1 MATADVITETNQ
13 EGSSNT
19 YTIRPNFQHK
29 YVATSQHKNVLRRRT
44 TQYAHVH
51 FATDSVKF

>member
-1 MATADVITETNQ
+1 MADVITDTSQ

-29 YVATSQHKNVLRRRT
+29 YVAKLNTGWAKNGLILRVYNFVT
-44 TQYAHVH
+44 VN
-51 FATDSVKF
+51 

>member
-1 MATADVITETNQ
+1 MATPDVITDTAQ

-29 YVATSQHKNVLRRRT
+29 YVAL
-44 TQYAHVH
+44 
-51 FATDSVKF
+51 

>member
-1 MATADVITETNQ
+1 MADIITDSSQ

-29 YVATSQHKNVLRRRT
+29 YVA
-44 TQYAHVH
+44 A
-51 FATDSVKF
+51 

>member
-1 MATADVITETNQ
+1 MATPDIITDTAQ

-29 YVATSQHKNVLRRRT
+29 YVMLYRT
-44 TQYAHVH
+44 
-51 FATDSVKF
+51 

>member
-1 MATADVITETNQ
+1 MAAADVITDTTQ

-29 YVATSQHKNVLRRRT
+29 YVAVMMTV
-44 TQYAHVH
+44 Y
-51 FATDSVKF
+51 